1 MTLTTASLSS
11 TKRGMFS
18 ARLSVDLTL
27 SCAIAEQ
34 VNLPSQFDRPP
45 EMDDLLNMVAAKAKS
60 SWEQVAVQLKI
71 SLGGL
76 TCSAIA
82 HDNVKSTDNLAENIP
97 LFVLERL
104 AVVNVTIVVELIFG
118 SVAIRKLQSL

>member
-1 MTLTTASLSS
+1 MTLTTA
-11 TKRGMFS
+11 KRGMFS
-18 ARLSVDLTL
+18 ARLLVDLTL

-71 SLGGL
+71 SLGDVD
-76 TCSAIA
+76 S
-82 HDNVKSTDNLAENIP
+82 
-97 LFVLERL
+97 
-104 AVVNVTIVVELIFG
+104 
-118 SVAIRKLQSL
+118 IRNAKNG

>member
-1 MTLTTASLSS
+1 
-11 TKRGMFS
+11 MFS

-71 SLGGL
+71 SLGDIDSIRNAKMADNNSCYTEVLKVWQRRESLPIHGL
-76 TCSAIA
+76 
-82 HDNVKSTDNLAENIP
+82 P
-97 LFVLERL
+97 
-104 AVVNVTIVVELIFG
+104 
-118 SVAIRKLQSL
+118 

>member
-18 ARLSVDLTL
+18 ARLLVDLTL
-27 SCAIAEQ
+27 SCAIAEKFD
-34 VNLPSQFDRPP
+34 LPSQFDRPP

-71 SLGGL
+71 SLGDVD
-76 TCSAIA
+76 SIRNAKMADAISCYTEVFKVWQRRGSPPYTWA
-82 HDNVKSTDNLAENIP
+82 TIIDALRAP
-97 LFVLERL
+97 
-104 AVVNVTIVVELIFG
+104 AVE
-118 SVAIRKLQSL
+118 QE